1 MKKEGEKK
9 ENKTGQVNQRG
20 LKMETRVRK
29 KIEKL
34 SREMG
39 IDYSIAP
46 SGVITKIDKRA
57 KEIIAHEGP
66 TVVYRAF
73 VKAGFY

>member
-1 MKKEGEKK
+1 
-9 ENKTGQVNQRG
+9 
-20 LKMETRVRK
+20 METRIRIK
-29 KIEKL
+29 REKIA
-34 SREMG
+34 REMG
-39 IDYSIAP
+39 INYSIAP